1 MNLDFV
7 NELLN
12 NIKENKVVQNFIK
25 ELSNYLEQNTSN
37 NKWINLISDDLSI
50 NNKKIISKYKN
61 KMLIERN
68 NILQNYAKKTLQEG
82 EMYYIYNTSEK
93 NSYNLSNCAKSNEV
107 ITVSANNL
115 PEGAELGSVLRK
127 KENGFIIDME
137 ATKSVG
143 EQINKMIN
151 KTIQEQD
158 KYLESKRV
166 EGHIYEVGEK
176 YMGRIWLYD
185 LNNST
190 GSSKEGIEE
199 IDFPKELYD
208 SAKEGSQ
215 FLYKNGSYQK
225 Y

>member
-127 KENGFIIDME
+127 KENSFIIDME

-176 YMGRIWLYD
+176 YMGRIWFYD

-190 GSSKEGIEE
+190 SIGKEGIEE